1 MGNPEVKYREK
12 AYGKGSIIGEA
23 GEFHSFGFE
32 AETAYADLAEDGEH
46 GGWRLFRRFKMM
58 LHNNT
63 AGIPAAQLKLV
74 LEPEVAS
81 IWCEGE
87 LEAAVTR
94 DLQQPGVKYM
104 VVDIG
109 GGTVDVSVHE
119 RNDNGTLKEIH
130 KASGGAWG
138 GTEFVNFSKH
148 FN

>member
-1 MGNPEVKYREK
+1 VNSCWTSGFSQLMSLKTSTSVLLN
-12 AYGKGSIIGEA
+12 SA

-32 AETAYADLAEDGEH
+32 AEEAYADLAEDGEH

-63 AGIPAAQLKLV
+63 QLNRHSTIEDIQGNPEPALPIFTHAIHYLPQHVAGIPAAQLKLV

-94 DLQQPGVKYM
+94 ELQ
-104 VVDIG
+104 
-109 GGTVDVSVHE
+109 
-119 RNDNGTLKEIH
+119 
-130 KASGGAWG
+130 
-138 GTEFVNFSKH
+138 
-148 FN
+148 